1 MPARLLGR
9 FGLAWWARDLDP
21 AAESS
26 VAPDTARS
34 FGARPRGTAPGQRSR
49 RGAGGGAELH
59 QLRPYVYGDPLGSI
73 DWKATARSGRLVARE
88 FSEDQ
93 HLDIVLAIDAGRLS
107 RVRAGELDR
116 LGIYANL
123 AARFAE
129 GAVPS
134 DDRVGLVV
142 YADRPLVVSAPGR
155 GRGAVVRIRRGLE
168 GLAPGLAESDPVA
181 AAVRIRTLLQHRS
194 LVVLLT
200 DLADAAHADQ
210 LLRAVRLL
218 TPPHLVVVA
227 GVVGTEAAAL
237 AKREAADW
245 RDPWI
250 ALAALEQQERTRS
263 QVEVLRRLGV
273 PVVAATADRMEHAVF
288 AEYESLRRRHRI

>member
-1 MPARLLGR
+1 VP
-9 FGLAWWARDLDP
+9 
-21 AAESS
+21 
-26 VAPDTARS
+26 
-34 FGARPRGTAPGQRSR
+34 
-49 RGAGGGAELH
+49 
-59 QLRPYVYGDPLGSI
+59 GDPLGSI

-116 LGIYANL
+116 LGVYANL

-155 GRGAVVRIRRGLE
+155 GRAAVVRIRRGLE

-181 AAVRIRTLLQHRS
+181 AAVRIRTAASSCCSPTSPTR
-194 LVVLLT
+194 LT
-200 DLADAAHADQ
+200 
-210 LLRAVRLL
+210 R
-218 TPPHLVVVA
+218 TSCC
-227 GVVGTEAAAL
+227 
-237 AKREAADW
+237 
-245 RDPWI
+245 
-250 ALAALEQQERTRS
+250 ER
-263 QVEVLRRLGV
+263 
-273 PVVAATADRMEHAVF
+273 
-288 AEYESLRRRHRI
+288 